1 MKTSYNILLIFL
13 LGLLITIKPGT
24 AVSSPSDTLHYLG
37 DENYPPFEFIN
48 QQGKPAGFNVT
59 VFEKLAE
66 TLNYNYTIDLIPW
79 HQVVDSLQYG
89 SKDYITSMFLS
100 DKRKE
105 KYAFST
111 PYNKVSQALFIRHDS
126 DISGFE
132 DIKDKTILVVK
143 GDISFE
149 FLMEFH
155 ITGNLKKFNNYAE
168 AIKNLEEGKG
178 DAVICPKIQ
187 GTYIIQKHNISGIT
201 YLDIPFPLL
210 DYCFATTK
218 DNRHIRSLL
227 NEGLL
232 MLEQNGEYDKIYEA
246 WYSAYSEPDF
256 VVFLRKWLLPAIFI
270 LAGLLVLVLIWVYS
284 LRQRV
289 LRKTLDLRLELHQ
302 RKLAEKNLKH
312 AKEKAEESNKLKT
325 AFLSNLNHEIRTPL
339 NSIMG
344 FSELMLVDTDDSDP
358 RKEHMEII
366 QKSSAQLLSIVE
378 DMINM
383 SKIEAGQ
390 IKIKNKKVR
399 LHALLYDMKQLFDK
413 KAENKNLDFTLVLP
427 EQNDF
432 WIQTDESKLKQI
444 LTNLLDNAF
453 KNTEQ
458 GKIEFGYN
466 RNNAYLEFFVSDTGY
481 GIPENK
487 LNLIFDRFVQISHKD
502 TTANFGSGLGLSIA
516 RAYVNMLKGDI
527 HVKSAPGKGSTFF
540 FTIQPT
546 EIMKTETTADVKHM
560 DDLQKLRGKRILIAE
575 DIIDNYIYIRE
586 SLKKYK
592 VECVHACNG
601 EEAVKYVQ
609 QEDFDAVL
617 MDLKMPVLNGYE
629 SMNKIR
635 ELNPNLPIIAL
646 TAYAQNNDKQQ
657 IIQAGFDDY
666 LAKPVSRESI
676 VNVLIENT
684 SGKQ

>member
-1 MKTSYNILLIFL
+1 MKKYYCLLLIVL
-13 LGLLITIKPGT
+13 CGLITLSKPTT
-24 AVSSPSDTLHYLG
+24 ATSSYSDTLHYLG

-48 QQGKPAGFNVT
+48 DEGKPSGFNVT
-59 VFEKLAE
+59 LFKKIAE
-66 TLNYNYTIDLIPW
+66 TLNCEYTLDLIPW
-79 HQVVDSLQYG
+79 HEVVDSLEHG
-89 SKDYITSMFLS
+89 TKDYITSMFLS

-111 PYNKVSQALFIRHDS
+111 PYNKVSQALFIHHNS

-132 DIKDKTILVVK
+132 DIKNKTILVVK
-143 GDISFE
+143 DDISFE
-149 FLMEFH
+149 LIKEFH
-155 ITGNLKKFNNYAE
+155 VTGTIKTFNNYQE
-168 AIKNLEEGKG
+168 AMKALEEHNG
-178 DAVICPKIQ
+178 DAVICPRIQ
-187 GTYIIQKHNISGIT
+187 GNYIIQKHDISGVT

-210 DYCFATTK
+210 DYCYSTTK
-218 DNRHIRSLL
+218 DNQHLQALL
-227 NEGLL
+227 NEALL

-256 VVFLRKWLLPAIFI
+256 VLFLRNWLLPAIFI

-302 RKLAEKNLKH
+302 RRLAEQNLKI
-312 AKEKAEESNKLKT
+312 AKEKAEESDKLKT

-344 FSELMLVDTDDSDP
+344 FSELLLENTNENDP
-358 RKEHMEII
+358 GKEQLEII
-366 QKSSAQLLSIVE
+366 HKSSSQLVNIVE

-383 SKIEAGQ
+383 SRIEAGQ
-390 IKIKNKKVR
+390 TQIKNTKVK
-399 LHALLYDMKQLFDK
+399 LHEMLKDIKQIYEH
-413 KAENKNLDFTLVLP
+413 KAENKQLDFSLTLPDEV
-427 EQNDF
+427 DY
-432 WIQTDESKLKQI
+432 WIKTDESKLRQI

-453 KNTEQ
+453 KFTRE
-458 GKIEFGYN
+458 GKIEFGYK
-466 RNNAYLEFFVSDTGY
+466 RMNAYVEFFVSDTGC
-481 GIPENK
+481 GIPKEK
-487 LNLIFDRFVQISHKD
+487 QIIIFDRFVQADDHSK
-502 TTANFGSGLGLSIA
+502 APNFGSGLGLSIA
-516 RAYVNMLKGDI
+516 RAYVKMLKGDI
-527 HVKSAPGKGSTFF
+527 HVKSTAGKGSTFY
-540 FTIQPT
+540 FTIHPA
-546 EIMKTETTADVKHM
+546 EIKKIETSADVKHL

-601 EEAVKYVQ
+601 EAAFKSVQ
-609 QEDFDAVL
+609 QENFDAVL

-629 SMNKIR
+629 SMNKIK
-635 ELNPNLPIIAL
+635 ELKPNLPIVAL

-666 LAKPVSRESI
+666 LPKPVSRESI
-676 VNVLIENT
+676 VNMLLEIT
-684 SGKQ
+684 TGK